1 MAKDCVEVVFIG
13 HNVELY
19 SKNICVQELEMVL
32 MCVLNGNI
40 LGKDL
45 PIFTQG
51 YCFDIDYV
59 KKFGDYFNVGC
70 LYDVKCHVGLFITA
84 LRVRGYDVDAFC
96 ERLVITSKNGTKNNN
111 KRGTECLASSY
122 SEKARWL
129 AGNG

>member
-1 MAKDCVEVVFIG
+1 MAKDCVEVVFVG
-13 HNVELY
+13 CNVELY
-19 SKNICVQELEMVL
+19 SKNICVREIEMVL

-40 LGKDL
+40 LEKPL
-45 PIFTQG
+45 PIFTRG

-59 KKFGDYFNVGC
+59 RKFWDYFNVEC
-70 LYDVKCHVGLFITA
+70 SYDVKCHVGLFITA

-96 ERLVITSKNGTKNNN
+96 ERMMANDGAKNNS
-111 KRGTECLASSY
+111 KRERECLASPY